1 MDRRLAAILIIDEAY
16 RRPNPTGGQH
26 RGSGSYLV
34 AGERRR
40 GGRRSWKTVVKLLA
54 PTAAPM
60 GAPIAGEVA
69 GVLAELRQAIRG
81 LRPKLVGGVARGEV
95 VR

>member
-1 MDRRLAAILIIDEAY
+1 M
-16 RRPNPTGGQH
+16 
-26 RGSGSYLV
+26 
-34 AGERRR
+34 
-40 GGRRSWKTVVKLLA
+40 VVKLLA

-60 GAPIAGEVA
+60 GAPVAGEVA

-95 VR
+95 VRWGRKVGVLSLIGGCLYL